1 MSLNEKHSPNC
12 ILVCSNFQ
20 NQRTGKE
27 IENDLQEFELLAS
40 TLSLSVLDGLT
51 LNLRKLSPSH
61 YYGKG
66 QLESLKNKIN
76 LLECRYILFNDE
88 ISPSQFKN
96 IQKIFGEKKVVFDRT
111 GVILEIF
118 KNNAKTKE
126 SKYQVELASLQ
137 YMLPR
142 LTRQWTHLERQMGGR
157 GTRGG
162 PGEKQIE
169 IDRRLIGK
177 RITKLKNELTKIK
190 RSRHTQSASRSSIYR
205 VSIAGYT
212 NAGKS
217 SLLNALCK
225 PYTTYVEDKLFATL
239 DTTTR
244 NISLAKNQNVL
255 ITDTVGFIKNLPHD
269 LVASFRST
277 FEEVSQSNLVVVLV
291 DSSSN
296 RSVIKEHIDTISSTL
311 NSLDIKIKHQL
322 LVFNKID
329 QIENKEKIVY
339 LKKKYPESVFVSAKN
354 HIMIEELKKG
364 IFDIINQDVQ
374 TSVIRIPH
382 SQSSMLD
389 EVYKTFTV
397 NSRLEEYDY
406 VEIEISGNPDDID
419 RLKEYIV

>member
-1 MSLNEKHSPNC
+1 MSLNEKYSPNC

-27 IENDLQEFELLAS
+27 IETDLQEFELLAS

-255 ITDTVGFIKNLPHD
+255 ITDTVGL
-269 LVASFRST
+269 
-277 FEEVSQSNLVVVLV
+277 
-291 DSSSN
+291 
-296 RSVIKEHIDTISSTL
+296 
-311 NSLDIKIKHQL
+311 
-322 LVFNKID
+322 
-329 QIENKEKIVY
+329 
-339 LKKKYPESVFVSAKN
+339 
-354 HIMIEELKKG
+354 
-364 IFDIINQDVQ
+364 
-374 TSVIRIPH
+374 
-382 SQSSMLD
+382 
-389 EVYKTFTV
+389 
-397 NSRLEEYDY
+397 
-406 VEIEISGNPDDID
+406 
-419 RLKEYIV
+419 

>member
-1 MSLNEKHSPNC
+1 MPLNEKYNPNC

-20 NQRTGKE
+20 NQRTDKE

-40 TLSLSVLDGLT
+40 TLGLSALDGLT
-51 LNLRKLSPSH
+51 LNLRKLSSSL

-76 LLECRYILFNDE
+76 LLECRYVLFNDE

-169 IDRRLIGK
+169 IDRRLIGR

-277 FEEVSQSNLVVVLV
+277 FEEVSQ
-291 DSSSN
+291 
-296 RSVIKEHIDTISSTL
+296 
-311 NSLDIKIKHQL
+311 
-322 LVFNKID
+322 
-329 QIENKEKIVY
+329 
-339 LKKKYPESVFVSAKN
+339 
-354 HIMIEELKKG
+354 
-364 IFDIINQDVQ
+364 
-374 TSVIRIPH
+374 
-382 SQSSMLD
+382 
-389 EVYKTFTV
+389 
-397 NSRLEEYDY
+397 
-406 VEIEISGNPDDID
+406 
-419 RLKEYIV
+419 